1 MTFSPFRMARFHM
14 SCRRPPR
21 SCTPR
26 TGTPPSR
33 RNAAL
38 AGTDR
43 VAALARAMALA
54 RALAVSLAMFLAI
67 TGCATRIDSVTP
79 QLDLPV
85 AFAEP
90 SPSDRQLDLEWWRR
104 FESGELVSLVDTALA
119 ASPTLTIAAERV
131 VQAEI
136 TVRSAGAT
144 LFPAL
149 SLNGTTAGRRNNPGT
164 SNAAWSNTQ
173 STGLTLGIS
182 YEVDLWGRLAA
193 TLQGTRANLAAN
205 RYDYET
211 ARLALTTGVANAY
224 FQVIAARVRLQIA
237 RDNLAIAER
246 VFNIVEIRQRNGAV
260 SDLDV
265 SRQRTTVLAQRAAI
279 QPLEVQGRQAES
291 ALAILLGRAPQG
303 FTVQSA
309 SFDGIAIP
317 EVGAGLPSDLL
328 VRRPD
333 LASSEAQLAAGD
345 ANVAVARAA
354 LLPSLS
360 LSGSTGLASAALL
373 SLANP
378 AYSMG
383 LTGSLAQTLFDGG
396 RLRNQVALTESQR
409 RALVETYRNAVLG
422 SLKEVEDAL
431 SNIDRNRNSEIAQ
444 LEIREEAARTVRLSE
459 LRYRQGADDITILL
473 DAQRTLFSAQ
483 DSLVQLRLARLTSA
497 LDLFKALGGGWR
509 NDLAVAGR

>member
-1 MTFSPFRMARFHM
+1 MMRSFLSRSMRVM
-14 SCRRPPR
+14 SMSVSSMSLLSMPVR
-21 SCTPR
+21 SMSALSKSMLSVSLLTL
-26 TGTPPSR
+26 
-33 RNAAL
+33 AL
-38 AGTDR
+38 AG
-43 VAALARAMALA
+43 
-54 RALAVSLAMFLAI
+54 
-67 TGCATRIDSVTP
+67 CATPIDTLP
-79 QLDLPV
+79 TRLDLPMTW
-85 AFAEP
+85 AGP
-90 SPSDRQLDLEWWRR
+90 SPSDRQLDADWWRS
-104 FESGELVSLVDTALA
+104 FESGELVGLVETALA
-119 ASPTLTIAAERV
+119 ASPTLTVAAERV

-149 SLNGTTAGRRNNPGT
+149 SLNGTTAERRNNPGT

-173 STGLTLGIS
+173 STGLTLGVS

-193 TLQGTRANLAAN
+193 SLQGTRANLAAN
-205 RYDYET
+205 RFDYET

-246 VFNIVEIRQRNGAV
+246 VFSIVEIRQRNGAV
-260 SDLDV
+260 SELDL

-279 QPLEVQGRQAES
+279 QPLEVQGRQAQS

-303 FTVQSA
+303 FTVATA
-309 SFDGIAIP
+309 SFDTIAIP
-317 EVGAGLPSDLL
+317 EVGAGIPSDLL

-333 LASSEAQLAAGD
+333 LASSEAQLAASS
-345 ANVAVARAA
+345 ANVAVARAS

-360 LSGSTGLASAALL
+360 LSGSTGLASTALL

-396 RLRNQVALTESQR
+396 RLRNQVSLTESQR
-409 RALVETYRNAVLG
+409 RALLETYRNAVLG

-444 LEIREEAARTVRLSE
+444 LEIRDEAARTLRLSE
-459 LRYRQGADDITILL
+459 LRYRQGADDITTVL

-483 DSLVQLRLARLTSA
+483 DTLVQLRLARLTSA
-497 LDLFKALGGGWR
+497 LDLFKALGGGWQ
-509 NDLAVAGR
+509 NGLIVAGP